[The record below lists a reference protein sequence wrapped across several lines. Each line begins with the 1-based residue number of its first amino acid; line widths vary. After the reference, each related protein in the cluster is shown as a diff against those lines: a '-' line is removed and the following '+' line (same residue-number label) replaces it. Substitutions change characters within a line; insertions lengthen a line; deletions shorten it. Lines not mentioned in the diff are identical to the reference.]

1 MEAKS
6 DSFNFNSYNN
16 HGSIGLINTPSA
28 RFYDESVFG
37 ITVLDGEPDNKLT
50 MTANPFD
57 WLEAS
62 FFYTDI
68 PDREQCR
75 TNLENEEFCQG
86 YKDKGFNLK
95 IRLKQEGKLPAIA
108 IGINDIGGTGLYGSE
123 YIVAS
128 YGIDKIDFSLGL
140 GWGTLNGADNRLKN
154 PFSYLDDSFNNR
166 PDEKIGYVYDNKG
179 GNFQAGRYFSGEDI
193 SPFFGISY
201 VLTDKVL
208 LKAEYDSTLT
218 PGEVGYKVREK
229 DYSVGLEYNI
239 TDNLVV
245 GISSERGSYTSLK
258 FIYKNNPTVTKPK
271 YKYKKSNEAFGQD
284 KLTKLRKNIQ
294 NNGIGVNKIFETEN
308 AIGIELTQFTHPN
321 LNIIEEIINTASSDA
336 GVTKEIKKDL
346 RIADLKVVNEFDE
359 EFINTA
365 SLVYERKAGKKFFTN
380 TRLTFRPF
388 LASREAFFKGS
399 LLLEND
405 SEIII
410 KDNLFFSTNLKY
422 SLVDNFED
430 LTLPPVDTYPAQV
443 RSDVKDYL
451 RNYQDGIFIGRAQ
464 FDYHITPKTNHYLM
478 ASAGI
483 FEEMFLGAG
492 FEYLFYKADN
502 NYAAGF
508 EIFNVKKRDYQM
520 RFGTLDY
527 ENTVGSV
534 NFYYRNYNTI
544 PFDAKISYGEYLAGD
559 IGTSIELSRSF
570 DNGVMFGIFASNT
583 NVSADQFGE
592 GSFDKGIF
600 FNIPIFGNLVGYSWR
615 PLTKDP
621 GQKLIRKHTLYDLLV
636 KFKPIN

>member
-201 VLTDKVL
+201 VLADKVL
-208 LKAEYDSTLT
+208 LKAEYDSTVT

-229 DYSVGLEYNI
+229 DYSVGLEFNI

-271 YKYKKSNEAFGQD
+271 YKYKKSNEVFGQD

-321 LNIIEEIINTASSDA
+321 LNIIEDGGWHFTNIMSPENMYEKFINFGHHDEFKLSGLTINNLRDKINNREMFYDHFADKSSTNKWKSNHKLKTVDLNNLPKYLLDN
-336 GVTKEIKKDL
+336 KEKYKDWFDL
-346 RIADLKVVNEFDE
+346 RD
-359 EFINTA
+359 
-365 SLVYERKAGKKFFTN
+365 
-380 TRLTFRPF
+380 
-388 LASREAFFKGS
+388 
-399 LLLEND
+399 
-405 SEIII
+405 
-410 KDNLFFSTNLKY
+410 
-422 SLVDNFED
+422 
-430 LTLPPVDTYPAQV
+430 
-443 RSDVKDYL
+443 
-451 RNYQDGIFIGRAQ
+451 
-464 FDYHITPKTNHYLM
+464 
-478 ASAGI
+478 
-483 FEEMFLGAG
+483 
-492 FEYLFYKADN
+492 
-502 NYAAGF
+502 
-508 EIFNVKKRDYQM
+508 
-520 RFGTLDY
+520 
-527 ENTVGSV
+527 
-534 NFYYRNYNTI
+534 
-544 PFDAKISYGEYLAGD
+544 
-559 IGTSIELSRSF
+559 
-570 DNGVMFGIFASNT
+570 
-583 NVSADQFGE
+583 
-592 GSFDKGIF
+592 
-600 FNIPIFGNLVGYSWR
+600 
-615 PLTKDP
+615 
-621 GQKLIRKHTLYDLLV
+621 
-636 KFKPIN
+636 